1 MLPALLG
8 GGVRKKH
15 SFFIYSKKLC
25 TNKPNMKKFHK
36 GIEIFLFMWYN
47 TYRNR
52 VEVREWVKKAHSLF
66 YKKCFLNL
74 IQRKDESQMEKQKKN
89 IAGTVRD
96 LVAPVADEFGFM
108 LWDVEYVKEGAD
120 MILRI
125 TIDKP
130 EGIDIEDCE
139 KMARAIDPIIDEAD
153 PIEVSYKM
161 EVSSPGI
168 ERALTRP
175 EHFEACMGEKIEV
188 KLYAPMDGKKQI
200 VGILTAAD
208 EKSITVTVDEAD
220 IVLEKSAVPK
230 VSTAF
235 DW

>member
-1 MLPALLG
+1 
-8 GGVRKKH
+8 
-15 SFFIYSKKLC
+15 
-25 TNKPNMKKFHK
+25 
-36 GIEIFLFMWYN
+36 
-47 TYRNR
+47 
-52 VEVREWVKKAHSLF
+52 
-66 YKKCFLNL
+66 
-74 IQRKDESQMEKQKKN
+74 MEKQKKN
-89 IAGTVRD
+89 IAGTVRE
-96 LVAPVADEFGFM
+96 LVSPVADSLGYM

-139 KMARAIDPIIDEAD
+139 KMSRAIDPIIDEAD

-175 EHFEACMGEKIEV
+175 EHFECCMGEKIEV
-188 KLYAPMDGKKQI
+188 KLYAPIDGKKQI
-200 VGILTAAD
+200 IGILSAAD
-208 EKSITVTVDEAD
+208 DKTVTVTVDGAD
-220 IVLEKSAVPK
+220 VVLEKSAVAK
-230 VSTAF
+230 VSTVF

>member
-1 MLPALLG
+1 
-8 GGVRKKH
+8 
-15 SFFIYSKKLC
+15 
-25 TNKPNMKKFHK
+25 
-36 GIEIFLFMWYN
+36 
-47 TYRNR
+47 
-52 VEVREWVKKAHSLF
+52 
-66 YKKCFLNL
+66 
-74 IQRKDESQMEKQKKN
+74 MEKQKKN

-96 LVAPVADEFGFM
+96 LVAPVAEEFGFM

-168 ERALTRP
+168 ERALSRP
-175 EHFEACMGEKIEV
+175 EHFAACMGEKIEA

-200 VGILTAAD
+200 VGILSAAD
-208 EKSITVTVDEAD
+208 EKSITVTVDESD
-220 IVLEKSAVPK
+220 IVLEKSAVAK
-230 VSTAF
+230 VSTVF

>member
-1 MLPALLG
+1 
-8 GGVRKKH
+8 
-15 SFFIYSKKLC
+15 
-25 TNKPNMKKFHK
+25 
-36 GIEIFLFMWYN
+36 
-47 TYRNR
+47 
-52 VEVREWVKKAHSLF
+52 
-66 YKKCFLNL
+66 
-74 IQRKDESQMEKQKKN
+74 MEKQKKN
-89 IAGTVRD
+89 IAGTVRE
-96 LVAPVADEFGFM
+96 LVSPVAEEFGFM

-175 EHFEACMGEKIEV
+175 EHFTACMGEKIEV

-220 IVLEKSAVPK
+220 IVLEKSAVAK
-230 VSTAF
+230 VSTVF

>member
-1 MLPALLG
+1 
-8 GGVRKKH
+8 
-15 SFFIYSKKLC
+15 
-25 TNKPNMKKFHK
+25 
-36 GIEIFLFMWYN
+36 
-47 TYRNR
+47 
-52 VEVREWVKKAHSLF
+52 
-66 YKKCFLNL
+66 
-74 IQRKDESQMEKQKKN
+74 MEKQKKN

-96 LVAPVADEFGFM
+96 LVAPVADSLGYM

-130 EGIDIEDCE
+130 EGVDIEDCE

-175 EHFEACMGEKIEV
+175 EHFIACMGEKIEI
-188 KLYAPMDGKKQI
+188 KLYAPVDGKKQI

-208 EKSITVTVDEAD
+208 DKTVTVTVDEAEV
-220 IVLEKSAVPK
+220 VLEKSSVAK
-230 VSTAF
+230 VATVF

>member
-1 MLPALLG
+1 
-8 GGVRKKH
+8 
-15 SFFIYSKKLC
+15 
-25 TNKPNMKKFHK
+25 
-36 GIEIFLFMWYN
+36 
-47 TYRNR
+47 
-52 VEVREWVKKAHSLF
+52 
-66 YKKCFLNL
+66 
-74 IQRKDESQMEKQKKN
+74 MEKQKKN

-96 LVAPVADEFGFM
+96 LVSPVADSLCYM

-130 EGIDIEDCE
+130 EGVDIEDCE
-139 KMARAIDPIIDEAD
+139 KMARAVDPIIDEAD

-168 ERALTRP
+168 ERSLTRP
-175 EHFEACMGEKIEV
+175 EHFTACMGEKIEV

-208 EKSITVTVDEAD
+208 EKTVTVTVDED
-220 IVLEKSAVPK
+220 TVVLEKSAVAK
-230 VSTAF
+230 VSTVF

>member
-1 MLPALLG
+1 
-8 GGVRKKH
+8 
-15 SFFIYSKKLC
+15 
-25 TNKPNMKKFHK
+25 
-36 GIEIFLFMWYN
+36 
-47 TYRNR
+47 
-52 VEVREWVKKAHSLF
+52 
-66 YKKCFLNL
+66 
-74 IQRKDESQMEKQKKN
+74 MEKQKKN

-96 LVAPVADEFGFM
+96 LVAPVAEEFGFM

-168 ERALTRP
+168 ERALSRP
-175 EHFEACMGEKIEV
+175 EHFEACMGEKIEA

-200 VGILTAAD
+200 VGILSAAD
-208 EKSITVTVDEAD
+208 DKSITVTVDESD
-220 IVLEKSAVPK
+220 IVLEKSAVAK
-230 VSTAF
+230 VSTVF

>member
-1 MLPALLG
+1 
-8 GGVRKKH
+8 
-15 SFFIYSKKLC
+15 
-25 TNKPNMKKFHK
+25 
-36 GIEIFLFMWYN
+36 
-47 TYRNR
+47 
-52 VEVREWVKKAHSLF
+52 
-66 YKKCFLNL
+66 
-74 IQRKDESQMEKQKKN
+74 MEKQKKN

-96 LVAPVADEFGFM
+96 LVSPVADSLGYM

-130 EGIDIEDCE
+130 EGVDIEDCE
-139 KMARAIDPIIDEAD
+139 KMARAVDPIIDEAD

-168 ERALTRP
+168 ERSLPRP
-175 EHFEACMGEKIEV
+175 AHFTACMGEKIEV
-188 KLYAPMDGKKQI
+188 KLYAPIDGKKQI

-208 EKSITVTVDEAD
+208 EKTVTVTVDED
-220 IVLEKSAVPK
+220 TVVLEKSAVAK
-230 VSTAF
+230 VSTVF

>member
-1 MLPALLG
+1 
-8 GGVRKKH
+8 
-15 SFFIYSKKLC
+15 
-25 TNKPNMKKFHK
+25 
-36 GIEIFLFMWYN
+36 
-47 TYRNR
+47 
-52 VEVREWVKKAHSLF
+52 
-66 YKKCFLNL
+66 
-74 IQRKDESQMEKQKKN
+74 MEKQKKN

-96 LVAPVADEFGFM
+96 LVSPVADSLGYM

-130 EGIDIEDCE
+130 EGVDIEDCE
-139 KMARAIDPIIDEAD
+139 KMARAVDPIIDEAD

-168 ERALTRP
+168 ERSLTRP
-175 EHFEACMGEKIEV
+175 EHFTACMGEKIEV
-188 KLYAPMDGKKQI
+188 KLYAPIDGKKQI

-208 EKSITVTVDEAD
+208 EKTVTVTVDED
-220 IVLEKSAVPK
+220 TVVLEKSAVAK
-230 VSTAF
+230 VSTVF